1 MCTDQVLEHPQE
13 KQGASVAVHATT
25 GEAQATWSTLQQQLQ
40 GLAAAVEKLQA
51 RDDTVAVLLATLV
64 ARNDLT
70 ATALAVAPPLAA
82 HTVSDLRCT
91 PQRWTLIRLPH
102 TRWQVCV
109 TSTRATATKI
119 HWRRPSYARHSDLVQ
134 PPSSTNSEGA
144 LPDSLSLIH
153 I

>member
-51 RDDTVAVLLATLV
+51 RDDTVAVLLATSV

-70 ATALAVAPPLAA
+70 ATALAVASPLAA
-82 HTVSDLRCT
+82 HTVSDDNSAVHTTVVDTDLLGTMCT
-91 PQRWTLIRLPH
+91 RNEI
-102 TRWQVCV
+102 
-109 TSTRATATKI
+109 
-119 HWRRPSYARHSDLVQ
+119 D
-134 PPSSTNSEGA
+134 GA
-144 LPDSLSLIH
+144 VDPASGGH
-153 I
+153 